1 VSRAHY
7 VVCTHMAPASFAAAR
22 STITGV
28 VEDTSG
34 AALAHARVEAASN
47 VLIERVRTAIT
58 NREDRYA
65 IINLSFLSFF
75 GLVKNVPSFSGLF
88 ENMT

>member
-7 VVCTHMAPASFAAAR
+7 VVCTLIALASFAAAQ

-34 AALAHARVEAASN
+34 AALANAGIQAVSD
-47 VLIERVRTAIT
+47 VLIERVRTANT

-65 IINLSFLSFF
+65 VINLSFC

-88 ENMT
+88 DNVT